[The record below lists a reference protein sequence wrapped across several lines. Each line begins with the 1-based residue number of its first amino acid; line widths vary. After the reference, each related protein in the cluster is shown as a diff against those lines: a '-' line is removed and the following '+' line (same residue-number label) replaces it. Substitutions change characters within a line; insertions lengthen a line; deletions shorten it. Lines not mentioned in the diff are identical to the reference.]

1 MWEGCQLSR
10 RLNNLYEEL
19 LRQSSPASELE
30 LELEL
35 RRYLWPS
42 RGIVCPSRPQTIFF
56 SSKSKLASRWQN
68 ALAVA
73 GLRLHR
79 GRLLKNVGGS
89 RKNAA
94 GAGLKATVLQWI
106 ATAWRVLESLWKRSL
121 CTSTSSH
128 LLGSAK
134 RQTQPSLSSHC
145 CEPGPPVCAATKT
158 ENTKTQSLIQR
169 VLKGV
174 LFAPYT
180 INLPKSANIAKGTTD
195 PRVKFCS
202 PK

>member
-1 MWEGCQLSR
+1 M
-10 RLNNLYEEL
+10 
-19 LRQSSPASELE
+19 
-30 LELEL
+30 EL
-35 RRYLWPS
+35 RRQLWPS

-145 CEPGPPVCAATKT
+145 WSSCLRCHLNREYKDTITDTKGSQRGSLCT
-158 ENTKTQSLIQR
+158 LYHQPTKKRKHCQR
-169 VLKGV
+169 HNG
-174 LFAPYT
+174 
-180 INLPKSANIAKGTTD
+180 SEG
-195 PRVKFCS
+195 
-202 PK
+202 